1 MHQQSSQ
8 CAEHLRGV
16 EADERVGAEQ
26 RVQRG
31 MVFFG
36 GQNLRLTFCC
46 TVHFATSWF
55 RALRVKTRFH
65 HKVVRTPKREM
76 RLTARVEETVS
87 RAVRGRV
94 RTFAAPTARCLP
106 ITDR

>member
-55 RALRVKTRFH
+55 RALRAKTRFH

-76 RLTARVEETVS
+76 RLTVPVGGVVS
-87 RAVRGRV
+87 RAVRGHA
-94 RTFAAPTARCLP
+94 RTFAARTTRYRPT
-106 ITDR
+106 